1 MDTPGAELRTVAGE
15 SELRFER
22 RLAHPVPEVWR
33 ALTDP
38 IELEHWF
45 PAIVEAD
52 LRVGGYVRFTF
63 ADAPEAAGEG
73 GEGEVTEY
81 EPPRVFGF
89 RWGKDALRFELGP
102 DGPGSRLVFTQGM
115 GGGVLGRLAA
125 ARDAYGWDVCLA
137 ALEAR
142 LARRDFE
149 EPQDFL
155 GPVERYTD
163 AFGLGEGEVE
173 SADEGLVVRFARDLM
188 WRSLDSV
195 WEVATEGV
203 EPRVGAAPPPRLANG
218 YVTTGLV
225 TGCEPPRALEY
236 AWLYEGELAGTV
248 LWEFAHEPELGTRV
262 ELTQT
267 VPDGLSGLLP
277 VTLAAWQTHLEL
289 FFAAVN
295 GDVRCPWPED
305 RTEEL
310 RRRYDERLA

>member
-1 MDTPGAELRTVAGE
+1 MDAPRAELRTVAGE

-22 RLAHPVPEVWR
+22 RLAHPVPKVWR
-33 ALTDP
+33 SITDP

-45 PAIVEAD
+45 PVLVEAD

-63 ADAPEAAGEG
+63 LDAPEAAGGG

-81 EPPRVFGF
+81 DPPRVFGF
-89 RWGKDALRFELGP
+89 RWGGDELRFELGP
-102 DGPGSRLVFTQGM
+102 DGPGSLLVFTQGL
-115 GGGVLGRLAA
+115 GGGALGRLGA
-125 ARDAYGWDVCLA
+125 ARDAHGWDVCLA

-142 LARRDFE
+142 LARRHFE
-149 EPQDFL
+149 EPQDHL
-155 GPVERYTD
+155 GSVERYVD

-173 SADEGLVVRFARDLM
+173 SADEGLAVRFARDLL

-195 WEVATEGV
+195 WEVATGGD
-203 EPRVGAAPPPRLANG
+203 EPRVGAAPPTRLTNG
-218 YVTTGLV
+218 YVPTGLV
-225 TGCEPPRALEY
+225 TGCAPPRALEY

-277 VTLAAWQTHLEL
+277 VMLAAWQTHLEL

-295 GDVRCPWPED
+295 GDERRPWPRD

-310 RRRYDERLA
+310 RRRYDERLT